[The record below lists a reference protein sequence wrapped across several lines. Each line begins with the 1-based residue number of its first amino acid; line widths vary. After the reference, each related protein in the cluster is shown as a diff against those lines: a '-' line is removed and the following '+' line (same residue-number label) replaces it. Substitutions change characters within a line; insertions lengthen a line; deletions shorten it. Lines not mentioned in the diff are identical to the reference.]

1 MTLCKTARTAMGM
14 SQTAF
19 GKWLGERTKGKPIV
33 QPAIAAYEAGKHV
46 MGKDYRAACAP
57 VAASW
62 LVMETHKME
71 PEQAAKLIMDA
82 LR

>member
-1 MTLCKTARTAMGM
+1 MG
-14 SQTAF
+14 
-19 GKWLGERTKGKPIV
+19 G
-33 QPAIAAYEAGKHV
+33 
-46 MGKDYRAACAP
+46 DYRAACAP

-62 LVMETHKME
+62 LANETRKME

>member
-1 MTLCKTARTAMGM
+1 MLPVC
-14 SQTAF
+14 
-19 GKWLGERTKGKPIV
+19 
-33 QPAIAAYEAGKHV
+33 QPQIAAYESGRYN
-46 MGKDYRAACAP
+46 MGGDYRAACAP

-62 LVMETHKME
+62 LANETRKME